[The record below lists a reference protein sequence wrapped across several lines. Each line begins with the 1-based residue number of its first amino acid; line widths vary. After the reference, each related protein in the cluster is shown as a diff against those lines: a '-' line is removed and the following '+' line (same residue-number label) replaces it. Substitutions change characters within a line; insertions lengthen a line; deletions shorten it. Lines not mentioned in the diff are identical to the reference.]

1 MLNFYRNFGFLPD
14 ITDIP
19 QNFQNAIV
27 FKGFLDC
34 IVFSLCFSRS
44 KDACTRVLNW
54 KPLLSYNHRQSP
66 ALLVITWIPRESVQ
80 DNSPSKRQLNNS
92 NSFFQYSDIMT
103 GVHFFFLFLWRVF
116 HNSPETFVHI
126 RLLCILKKHT

>member
-54 KPLLSYNHRQSP
+54 KPLLSYNHRQSL
-66 ALLVITWIPRESVQ
+66 ALLVITWLPRESVQ

-92 NSFFQYSDIMT
+92 NSFFSIFRHNDWGT
-103 GVHFFFLFLWRVF
+103 FFFLFSWRVF